1 MKVRT
6 SKAKIAYLIEQLNA
20 DNVTLI
26 SSLEMHKDRTPYVN
40 GYDNRNVAMIL
51 DSIEGFKRFGGT
63 EKLTIHTEWNGDN
76 SIIQLELFST
86 SPGGD
91 LWSRRN
97 MTLLTND
104 SVLYTLENM

>member
-20 DNVTLI
+20 DNVTVI
-26 SSLEMHKDRTPYVN
+26 ASLETRKGDEPFVN
-40 GYDNRNVAMIL
+40 QYGNRNVAMIL
-51 DSIEGFKRFGGT
+51 DSIEGFKKFGGV

-76 SIIQLELFST
+76 SIIQLELYS
-86 SPGGD
+86 SAPSGD

>member
-20 DNVTLI
+20 DNVKVI
-26 SSLEMHKDRTPYVN
+26 ASLETRKGDEPFVN
-40 GYDNRNVAMIL
+40 QYSNRNVAMIL

-76 SIIQLELFST
+76 SIIQLELFS
-86 SPGGD
+86 SAPSGD
-91 LWSRRN
+91 LWSRRI